1 VTRVLFRPRRAA
13 LAVACAVV
21 ASVLAPAGAQ
31 AAEAPVPVSRL
42 TAALA
47 DATREAERAADAV
60 LESVAR
66 AIDARR
72 QIGAAA
78 ERYADAREALGDRL
92 RDIYINGP
100 RDPVTAMLLG
110 RDGHRLSVL
119 ANVQRAGVRSDEQ
132 LIREV
137 RAEATAMEQLRQQ
150 VAAGRGETLARARRV
165 YALQDKARRL
175 LAQAEAAFAA
185 DKVVLAEIT
194 VHRLVLDTQSR
205 EVSVAV
211 QPIQPTVDVRG
222 RRAGAAEAPVI
233 AALEAAGSAFPA
245 GYGATGRVF
254 TGEAS
259 WYGPGFVGRPTAT
272 GAPYDPE
279 RFTAAMLLVP
289 LGTVVRVST
298 AEGRAV
304 NVLVNDRGPYAGG
317 SGRILDMSAAGARM
331 LGYSGVQQVRIEVL
345 ERVH

>member
-1 VTRVLFRPRRAA
+1 VIRVLARPRRAA
-13 LAVACAVV
+13 LSVVCALVAG
-21 ASVLAPAGAQ
+21 VLLPTGAR
-31 AAEAPVPVSRL
+31 ADDAPVPVGRI
-42 TAALA
+42 AEALA
-47 DATREAERAADAV
+47 DATREAERAADDV
-60 LESVAR
+60 MQSVAR

-72 QIGAAA
+72 QIDAAA
-78 ERYADAREALGDRL
+78 DRYADAQEALGDRL

-110 RDGHRLSVL
+110 GDGRRLSVL
-119 ANVQRAGVRSDEQ
+119 ANVQRDGVRSDEQ
-132 LIREV
+132 LVREL
-137 RAEATAMEQLRQQ
+137 RAEGAAVQKLREQ

-175 LAQAEAAFAA
+175 LTQAEAAFVA
-185 DKVVLAEIT
+185 DEVVLAEIT

-211 QPIQPTVDVRG
+211 QPIQPAVNVRG
-222 RRAGAAEAPVI
+222 RRAATAEAPVI
-233 AALEAAGSAFPA
+233 AAIEAAGSAFPP
-245 GYGATGRVF
+245 GYRATGRVF

-259 WYGPGFVGRPTAT
+259 WYGPGFVGRPTAS

-298 AEGRAV
+298 ADGRAV
-304 NVLVNDRGPYAGG
+304 TVLVNDRGPYAGG
-317 SGRILDMSAAGARM
+317 SDRILDMSAAGARV
-331 LGYSGVQQVRIEVL
+331 LGYTGVKQVRIEVL
-345 ERVH
+345 EPLG

>member
-1 VTRVLFRPRRAA
+1 
-13 LAVACAVV
+13 
-21 ASVLAPAGAQ
+21 
-31 AAEAPVPVSRL
+31 
-42 TAALA
+42 
-47 DATREAERAADAV
+47 
-60 LESVAR
+60 
-66 AIDARR
+66 
-72 QIGAAA
+72 
-78 ERYADAREALGDRL
+78 
-92 RDIYINGP
+92 
-100 RDPVTAMLLG
+100 
-110 RDGHRLSVL
+110 
-119 ANVQRAGVRSDEQ
+119 
-132 LIREV
+132 
-137 RAEATAMEQLRQQ
+137 
-150 VAAGRGETLARARRV
+150 
-165 YALQDKARRL
+165 LQDKARRL

-185 DKVVLAEIT
+185 DEVVLAEIT

-245 GYGATGRVF
+245 GYRATGRVF

-345 ERVH
+345 ERVQ